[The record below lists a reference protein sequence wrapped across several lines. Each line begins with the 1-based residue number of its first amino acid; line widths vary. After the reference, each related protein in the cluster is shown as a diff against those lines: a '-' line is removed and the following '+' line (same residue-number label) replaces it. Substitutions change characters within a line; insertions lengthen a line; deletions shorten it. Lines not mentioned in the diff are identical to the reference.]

1 MKYQPHEEATARY
14 NGNIA
19 EVHWAKATGY
29 SEPTIR
35 RYSYSYDAINR
46 LTNAN
51 FSEPNTAFPNNE
63 FYNES
68 MSYDLNGNVTQLSRN
83 APSFYGNYAEQIDEL
98 SYEYN
103 GNHLITVSDYSG
115 NATGYEGGGNP
126 MEYDANGNMLTMPD
140 KYINQIGYN
149 YLNLPNAIG
158 IHENKFKF
166 LYLYRADGTKLRKLT
181 NLTQQDGEF
190 ATITE
195 YIDGFHYLTTQ
206 GTPDNNVNPVYFAYE
221 QEAFIEEMQLSPNET
236 ALRFFPTAEGFYDF
250 ENKEYIYQYKDHL
263 GNVRLSYK
271 DEGNQPIVTDSN
283 DFYPFGMSFVRNED
297 EEAKF
302 GAGSYFNYKYNGK
315 ELQETGMYDYGA
327 RFYMPDIGRWG
338 VVDPLAEKMPSWSP
352 YIYVNNNPIKYID
365 PTGMY
370 LELGHLLSKGNEE
383 HYKAFVLFAKT
394 QDGQAFL
401 SKFMEKGQKISYGG
415 KTIFEAKS
423 DGEYHKGG
431 VNLIY
436 AVKNSNKTGSDTA
449 MQRTTDGRGERNV
462 VVSLAKKPFGASGS
476 NIFNTV
482 EHIAHESFFH
492 AENNAEDFL
501 DDGYSNNSTLP
512 REYRK
517 YDNVLGSQHADHYYI
532 SREYIKNPESTNVNK
547 VYNILK
553 QVNEQLKLKLGDTQ
567 IKTQIWDFNG
577 SLIRVKKD
585 GKEEYNVTK

>member
-1 MKYQPHEEATARY
+1 LQSMEYDYNVRGQIIKMNELGDLNDKLFAYELKYENPQDAPPRY

-19 EVHWAKATGY
+19 EVDWVKANGLQ
-29 SEPTIR
+29 EPTLR
-35 RYSYSYDAINR
+35 RYSYYYDSFSR
-46 LTNAN
+46 LNEAM
-51 FSEPNTAFPNNE
+51 FSEPNTAFPHSG

-68 MSYDLNGNVTQLSRN
+68 MSYDRNGNITQLSRN
-83 APSFYGNYAEQIDEL
+83 APSFYSNYAEQIDEL

-103 GNHLITVSDYSG
+103 GNRLITVSDYSG

-221 QEAFIEEMQLSPNET
+221 QEAFIEQMQLSPNET

-263 GNVRLSYK
+263 GNVRLSFKNDGY
-271 DEGNQPIVTDSN
+271 PLVVDSN

-302 GAGSYFNYKYNGK
+302 GVGSYFNYKYNGK

-338 VVDPLAEKMPSWSP
+338 VVDNYSELGHDRTH
-352 YIYVNNNPIKYID
+352 YGYVSNNPIKFID
-365 PTGMY
+365 PD
-370 LELGHLLSKGNEE
+370 GNWE
-383 HYKAFVLFAKT
+383 HNFEMH
-394 QDGQAFL
+394 GNP
-401 SKFMEKGQKISYGG
+401 IS
-415 KTIFEAKS
+415 TR
-423 DGEYHKGG
+423 
-431 VNLIY
+431 
-436 AVKNSNKTGSDTA
+436 GSWA
-449 MQRTTDGRGERNV
+449 MFRNA
-462 VVSLAKKPFGASGS
+462 L
-476 NIFNTV
+476 T
-482 EHIAHESFFH
+482 
-492 AENNAEDFL
+492 
-501 DDGYSNNSTLP
+501 
-512 REYRK
+512 
-517 YDNVLGSQHADHYYI
+517 
-532 SREYIKNPESTNVNK
+532 
-547 VYNILK
+547 
-553 QVNEQLKLKLGDTQ
+553 
-567 IKTQIWDFNG
+567 
-577 SLIRVKKD
+577 
-585 GKEEYNVTK
+585 